1 MTRLY
6 ILGLT
11 LLAVIA
17 SMLGIYSVG
26 RKAGK
31 KSVELQ
37 QKTHA
42 LDAIRKANVINQKIN
57 GTDTGTIRKRLF
69 NRWTRK

>member
-17 SMLGIYSVG
+17 SMLGVYSVG
-26 RKAGK
+26 NKAGK
-31 KSVELQ
+31 KAVKLKQ
-37 QKTHA
+37 QTHA
-42 LDAIRKANVINQKIN
+42 VKAIRKANVINQKIN
-57 GTDTGTIRKRLF
+57 GTDTSTIRKRLL
-69 NRWTRK
+69 NWTKK

>member
-11 LLAVIA
+11 LLAVVA

-31 KSVELQ
+31 KAVQLKQ
-37 QKTHA
+37 QTHTIHA
-42 LDAIRKANVINQKIN
+42 MRKANVINQKIN
-57 GTDTGTIRKRLF
+57 GTDTSTMRKRLF
-69 NRWTRK
+69 NGWTRK

>member
-26 RKAGK
+26 RNAGK
-31 KSVELQ
+31 KAVKLKQ
-37 QKTHA
+37 QTHA

-57 GTDTGTIRKRLF
+57 GTDTSTMRKRLF
-69 NRWTRK
+69 NGWTRK

>member
-11 LLAVIA
+11 LLAVVA

-26 RKAGK
+26 SKAGK
-31 KSVELQ
+31 KAVQLKQ
-37 QKTHA
+37 QTHTIQA
-42 LDAIRKANVINQKIN
+42 MRKANVINQKIN
-57 GTDTGTIRKRLF
+57 GTDTSTMRKRLF

>member
-6 ILGLT
+6 AALLT

-31 KSVELQ
+31 KAVQLKQ
-37 QKTHA
+37 QTHA
-42 LDAIRKANVINQKIN
+42 IKAMRKANVINQKIN
-57 GTDTGTIRKRLF
+57 GTDTSTIRKRLL
-69 NRWTRK
+69 NWTKK